1 MHNLVDNAF
10 KFSHSNSEITIE
22 TTLRNGKVFVS
33 VKDQG
38 IGIPNG
44 KYRTYLGTF
53 FIKRMLP
60 VGKTKRGTGLGLA
73 IVKEI
78 VHAHHENINVIS
90 TEGVGTE
97 FIFTLPYINVDT
109 DFVSVDS

>member
-1 MHNLVDNAF
+1 MAEFECIIYQIVHDLVNFSTICFDI
-10 KFSHSNSEITIE
+10 KFLS
-22 TTLRNGKVFVS
+22 
-33 VKDQG
+33 
-38 IGIPNG
+38 
-44 KYRTYLGTF
+44 
-53 FIKRMLP
+53 
-60 VGKTKRGTGLGLA
+60 GLGLA